1 MSINTL
7 SSLYAFFDPDFTL
20 LPKPAKIE
28 ILSSTLLY
36 VFRLCPAKELTQT
49 IQTHLGWT
57 GQEGIDFRKQL
68 ASSGD
73 VNKCMKFYIYE
84 KVVNGGQVDHK
95 KYNVSEADA
104 DFIKKLLKLKNANV
118 LYLIKGLLTYG
129 KEAPP
134 RCMEEFNSGIVRVY
148 PELELSTDKYI
159 SKKFRWLETAG
170 QNERENL
177 RADMMMFAMYA
188 IYRAY
193 PHITNLRHMRNI
205 GIRAI
210 HNRGVNILKEQSTQ
224 KRKRMVQNEDGT
236 FSGVVLSIDHR
247 GFNAV
252 QTVDYGTGGSI
263 SVCNHMMSGLDGKSV
278 EYERPTDVDRKRDLK
293 RTVEQLTVRVKGVQ
307 PKTFMSLLM
316 GEHNVEFSKFL
327 GQPNDE
333 AVDTMPREEYA
344 ERVREFLKV
353 PEEKARAF
361 VKALRKE
368 LAEFRN

>member
-1 MSINTL
+1 M
-7 SSLYAFFDPDFTL
+7 YAFFDPDFTL
-20 LPKPAKIE
+20 LAKRAKIE
-28 ILSSTLLY
+28 ILSSTLLF
-36 VFRLCPAKELTQT
+36 VFRLCSAKELTQT
-49 IQTHLGWT
+49 IQTHLNWT
-57 GQEGIDFRKQL
+57 GQQGIDFRKQL

-73 VNKCMKFYIYE
+73 VNKCMKFYIYA
-84 KVVNGGQVDHK
+84 KVVNGGHVDRSQYEVSADDAEFVKRMLVLKHE
-95 KYNVSEADA
+95 NVR
-104 DFIKKLLKLKNANV
+104 
-118 LYLIKGLLTYG
+118 YLITGLQKYG

-134 RCMEEFNSGIVRVY
+134 RCMTEFNEGIVRVY

-159 SKKFRWLETAG
+159 SKKFVWLETAG
-170 QNERENL
+170 QADRETL

-188 IYRAY
+188 LYRAY
-193 PHITNLRHMRNI
+193 PHISNLQHMRNI

-210 HNRGVNILKEQSTQ
+210 HNRGVNILKEQSTK
-224 KRKRMVQNEDGT
+224 KRKRMTKNEDGT

-278 EYERPTDVDRKRDLK
+278 AYERPTDVDRKRDLQ
-293 RTVEQLTVRVKGVQ
+293 RTVEQLTVRIKGVQ

-316 GEHNVEFSKFL
+316 GEHHAGFSSFL

-353 PEEKARAF
+353 PEDKARAF